1 MRKMKRGIFFNVG
14 FVLIM
19 IGILS
24 GIVLIVATKENKFK
38 QDTIG
43 SYDYQIIDK
52 FYSLELERHSLM
64 QAGRLSLLSS
74 LNESLEKGI
83 NENCEKYEGVSLWAD
98 SCFPTSDLL
107 EQSLIFKIPNKIKS
121 YQNTSFYNNDNYAV
135 NIRLDHSS
143 ITLFGRG
150 YSLMNYDLEMPSSPV
165 KGNPNIGP
173 NLLQGSQEYSQIDS
187 VISQKK
193 QPITS
198 CPPLQRPLPKHYL
211 DAFSKYQDMIYA
223 AANKYSVEPELIA
236 ALMTKE
242 TSFGTNPMA
251 DRSDDYGNSL
261 KDGIP
266 DYISG
271 CRVCYIEGCL
281 DHSTVSDPSKSTWKA
296 PPNKPGH
303 NIMCA
308 AERIDAYKKKMFR
321 GVNFGCLKDIRY
333 VGDTEETIIKKLA
346 CTYNGGSA
354 KYSYADEVYKFYLQ

>member
-1 MRKMKRGIFFNVG
+1 
-14 FVLIM
+14 
-19 IGILS
+19 
-24 GIVLIVATKENKFK
+24 
-38 QDTIG
+38 
-43 SYDYQIIDK
+43 
-52 FYSLELERHSLM
+52 M

-193 QPITS
+193 QPITP
-198 CPPLQRPLPKHYL
+198 CPPPQRPLPKHYL

-223 AANKYSVEPELIA
+223 AGIDCSIDDQRNK
-236 ALMTKE
+236 
-242 TSFGTNPMA
+242 FWN
-251 DRSDDYGNSL
+251 
-261 KDGIP
+261 
-266 DYISG
+266 
-271 CRVCYIEGCL
+271 
-281 DHSTVSDPSKSTWKA
+281 
-296 PPNKPGH
+296 
-303 NIMCA
+303 
-308 AERIDAYKKKMFR
+308 
-321 GVNFGCLKDIRY
+321 
-333 VGDTEETIIKKLA
+333 
-346 CTYNGGSA
+346 
-354 KYSYADEVYKFYLQ
+354 